1 MTPVGVFLIYP
12 NEDKCYFVNTP
23 NLRQVL
29 LSYKHIESI
38 RISSALR

>member
-23 NLRQVL
+23 G
-29 LSYKHIESI
+29 LS
-38 RISSALR
+38 RINIWISDAAMPYPTIVET